1 MIVVSWCTAIFSPQ
15 LSLFFDILLP
25 MTTAVSEKDFVQGER
40 SGTFGK
46 PGSGDSAESRLNMT
60 MARKLLWKE
69 LHEYRLKACEEFFA
83 IYIYNSKHRFDIL
96 QSTHLC
102 VGEDK
107 L

>member
-1 MIVVSWCTAIFSPQ
+1 
-15 LSLFFDILLP
+15 

-83 IYIYNSKHRFDIL
+83 IYITASIDLTFCNQHIFVWVKTSFK
-96 QSTHLC
+96 
-102 VGEDK
+102 
-107 L
+107 